1 MSRSRILSNEP
12 SLSQNGPKK
21 RAGLWRLRG
30 GEMISIQM
38 VHGLGRA
45 KNAVQDYL
53 THKLLFPKVYLD
65 AEFNGKKVDVLAI
78 DREGTGD
85 VRAAYILY
93 QGTDVENA
101 LETVA
106 ANVGIP
112 PAVIVPHFIY
122 AAVVNNGPG
131 ASKYVPSEQIIQ
143 KSFAEDGVGR
153 MGILYVDLCEDD
165 PKFQVRVILK
175 AERFRSSKEIVEL
188 ADRYVAEHPAKWEVR
203 E

>member
-1 MSRSRILSNEP
+1 M
-12 SLSQNGPKK
+12 GF
-21 RAGLWRLRG
+21 AGTFDYQRH
-30 GEMISIQM
+30 
-38 VHGLGRA
+38 VHKEHGRGRA
-45 KNAVQDYL
+45 KNLVQEYL
-53 THKLLFPKVYLD
+53 IHQLLFPKVYLD

-85 VRAAYILY
+85 VHAVYVTY
-93 QGTDVENA
+93 QGAHAEPA
-101 LETVA
+101 LEMSLANIA

-112 PAVIVPHFIY
+112 PAVIVPHFLY
-122 AAVVNNGPG
+122 AAVVNDGLG

-143 KSFAEDGVGR
+143 KSFADDGVGR

-165 PKFQVRVILK
+165 PKYQVRVILK

-188 ADRYVAEHPAKWEVR
+188 ADRFVAEHTANWELR

>member
-1 MSRSRILSNEP
+1 MT
-12 SLSQNGPKK
+12 
-21 RAGLWRLRG
+21 
-30 GEMISIQM
+30 SIQM

-53 THKLLFPKVYLD
+53 IHKLLYPKIYLD

-85 VRAAYILY
+85 VHAVYVVY

-101 LETVA
+101 LETLVA
-106 ANVGIP
+106 NIVTP
-112 PAVIVPHFIY
+112 PTPAKILPHFMY
-122 AAVVNNGPG
+122 SAVVNNGPG
-131 ASKYVPSEQIIQ
+131 AAKYAPSEQIIQ

-153 MGILYVDLCEDD
+153 VGILYVDLCEDD

-188 ADRYVAEHPAKWEVR
+188 ADRFVAENPANWELR

>member
-1 MSRSRILSNEP
+1 MT
-12 SLSQNGPKK
+12 
-21 RAGLWRLRG
+21 
-30 GEMISIQM
+30 SIQM
-38 VHGLGRA
+38 VHALGRA

-53 THKLLFPKVYLD
+53 THKLLYPKIYLD

-85 VRAAYILY
+85 VHAVYVVY

-101 LETVA
+101 LETMVA
-106 ANVGIP
+106 NIVTPPP
-112 PAVIVPHFIY
+112 PAKILPHFMY

-131 ASKYVPSEQIIQ
+131 ASKYVPSEQIVQ

-153 MGILYVDLCEDD
+153 VGILYVDLCEDD
-165 PKFQVRVILK
+165 PKFEVRVILK

-188 ADRYVAEHPAKWEVR
+188 ADRFVAENPPNWEVR